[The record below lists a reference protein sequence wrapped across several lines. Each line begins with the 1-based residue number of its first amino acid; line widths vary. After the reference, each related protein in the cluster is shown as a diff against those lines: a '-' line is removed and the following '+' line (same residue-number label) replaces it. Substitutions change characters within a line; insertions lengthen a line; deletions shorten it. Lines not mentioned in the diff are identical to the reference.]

1 MKDAE
6 AQDHIEYVRK
16 VLGIVTVQ
24 MTLTFLLAAAS
35 ANFKNVGLFF
45 KNPFVLIGS
54 FALMMGCVLA
64 IFCSKE
70 CRREVPKNYI
80 LLAGATMGEACF
92 LAAVAADLT
101 VFSVFTA
108 ILATCLAVAGLF
120 VAALYTA
127 STVDRDVLLR
137 NMVKG
142 LIGAFVLNLFMLF
155 VVLFMYNP

>member
-1 MKDAE
+1 
-6 AQDHIEYVRK
+6 
-16 VLGIVTVQ
+16 

-45 KNPFVLIGS
+45 KSPFILIFS
-54 FALMMGCVLA
+54 FVLMMGCVLA

-120 VAALYTA
+120 VAAMYTA

-142 LIGAFVLNLFMLF
+142 LIGAFVLNLVMLF